1 MIDKLSSSRIHTTH
15 KTYKNK
21 LYNNTNITGLWEKIS
36 ESFHIENDRYNSGQD
51 DAELSDKSRQDI
63 EKIDKNKEKY
73 SHTSGN
79 EGQGHAMLPKK
90 SEKNIECIYRSC
102 GQRENCDTCN
112 SAVALSDEGFLV
124 CMNPKCSIIYK
135 DIVDQS
141 AEWRYYGVDDN
152 QNIDPTRCG
161 LPVNPLLV
169 ESSFGCKILCDGIS
183 SYEMRKIRRYTEWQ
197 SSPHKEKTQYN
208 EFQHITIIAN
218 NAGIPKIIID
228 EALRC
233 HKKISEHQT
242 FRGSNRDGIIAAS
255 VYVAFR
261 IHDCP
266 RTAKEIATIFN
277 LDNTSATKGCKN
289 AVCILNEIEND
300 MHNSEKTSFCKTR
313 PEAFIE
319 RYCTR
324 LQINGELTK
333 LCQFIALR
341 IEKNNLIPENTP
353 HSIAAGIIY
362 FVSQVCGLTISKK
375 DVNKISETSEVTI
388 NKCYKKLEGIKELLI
403 PKVILDKYSPKK

>member
-1 MIDKLSSSRIHTTH
+1 MMVDALSGSRIHTTH

-21 LYNNTNITGLWEKIS
+21 IYNNTNITGLWAKIS
-36 ESFHIENDRYNSGQD
+36 ESFHVDNNGHNSVETISNLIQRD
-51 DAELSDKSRQDI
+51 DKY
-63 EKIDKNKEKY
+63 IDKND
-73 SHTSGN
+73 
-79 EGQGHAMLPKK
+79 K
-90 SEKNIECIYRSC
+90 SIECIYRSC
-102 GQRENCDTCN
+102 GQREMCDTCN
-112 SAVALSDEGFLV
+112 SSVALSDEGFLV

-135 DIVDQS
+135 DIVDQT

-289 AVCILNEIEND
+289 AVCIINEIEND

-341 IEKNNLIPENTP
+341 IEKNNLIRKILRTRLRRELFTLFRKY
-353 HSIAAGIIY
+353 AGSR
-362 FVSQVCGLTISKK
+362 FQKRM
-375 DVNKISETSEVTI
+375 
-388 NKCYKKLEGIKELLI
+388 
-403 PKVILDKYSPKK
+403 

>member
-1 MIDKLSSSRIHTTH
+1 MVDTISSSRLHTTH

-21 LYNNTNITGLWEKIS
+21 LYTNTNITGLWEKIS
-36 ESFHIENDRYNSGQD
+36 ESFHVDNDRC
-51 DAELSDKSRQDI
+51 SRYDSASIDIDIDNDTNNTQKI
-63 EKIDKNKEKY
+63 EKHDTEIKEKDY
-73 SHTSGN
+73 I
-79 EGQGHAMLPKK
+79 LPKK
-90 SEKNIECIYRSC
+90 IEKGVECIYRSC
-102 GQRENCDTCN
+102 GQRETCDTCN
-112 SAVALSDEGFLV
+112 SSVAISDEGFLV

-135 DIVDQS
+135 DIVDQT

-289 AVCILNEIEND
+289 AVCIINEIEND

-341 IEKNNLIPENTP
+341 IDKNNLIPENTP

-362 FVSQVCGLTISKK
+362 FVSQICGLTISKK

>member
-1 MIDKLSSSRIHTTH
+1 MVDALSGSRIKTTH
-15 KTYKNK
+15 KTHKNK
-21 LYNNTNITGLWEKIS
+21 LYSHTNITGLWEKIS
-36 ESFHIENDRYNSGQD
+36 ESFNVDNDRYSSAPN
-51 DAELSDKSRQDI
+51 EIKLSDNSSRDHA
-63 EKIDKNKEKY
+63 IDKSDKTDKY
-73 SHTSGN
+73 THGHHGHHGHHTT
-79 EGQGHAMLPKK
+79 LKK
-90 SEKNIECIYRSC
+90 SETGIECIYRSC
-102 GQRENCDTCN
+102 GQRETCDTCN

-124 CMNPKCSIIYK
+124 CMNSKCSIIYK

-289 AVCILNEIEND
+289 AVSILNEIEND

-341 IEKNNLIPENTP
+341 IDKNNLIPENTP

-362 FVSQVCGLTISKK
+362 FVSQICGLTISKK

>member
-1 MIDKLSSSRIHTTH
+1 MSLSRLPITH
-15 KTYKNK
+15 KTCKNK
-21 LYNNTNITGLWEKIS
+21 INTNNNKAELWKKIN
-36 ESFHIENDRYNSGQD
+36 ESFHLDLDKKEFKKD
-51 DAELSDKSRQDI
+51 DS
-63 EKIDKNKEKY
+63 NV
-73 SHTSGN
+73 
-79 EGQGHAMLPKK
+79 
-90 SEKNIECIYRSC
+90 ECIYRSS
-102 GQRENCDTCN
+102 GQRENCDTCQ
-112 SAVALSDEGFLV
+112 SPVSLSDEGFLICV
-124 CMNPKCSIIYK
+124 NPKCSIIYK

-152 QNIDPTRCG
+152 QTSDPTRCG

-197 SSPHKEKTQYN
+197 ASPHKEKTQYN

-255 VYVAFR
+255 VYIAFR

-289 AVCILNEIEND
+289 AVCIINEIEND

-324 LQINGELTK
+324 LHVNMELTK

-362 FVSQVCGLTISKK
+362 FVSQICGLNISKK

-388 NKCYKKLEGIKELLI
+388 NKCFKKLESIKEQLI
-403 PKVILDKYSPKK
+403 PKVILEKYSPKN

>member
-1 MIDKLSSSRIHTTH
+1 
-15 KTYKNK
+15 
-21 LYNNTNITGLWEKIS
+21 
-36 ESFHIENDRYNSGQD
+36 
-51 DAELSDKSRQDI
+51 
-63 EKIDKNKEKY
+63 
-73 SHTSGN
+73 
-79 EGQGHAMLPKK
+79 
-90 SEKNIECIYRSC
+90 
-102 GQRENCDTCN
+102 
-112 SAVALSDEGFLV
+112 
-124 CMNPKCSIIYK
+124 
-135 DIVDQS
+135 
-141 AEWRYYGVDDN
+141 
-152 QNIDPTRCG
+152 
-161 LPVNPLLV
+161 
-169 ESSFGCKILCDGIS
+169 
-183 SYEMRKIRRYTEWQ
+183 MRKIRRYTEWQ
-197 SSPHKEKTQYN
+197 SSPHKEKTQHN

-289 AVCILNEIEND
+289 AVCIINEIEND

-324 LQINGELTK
+324 LHVNSELTK

-362 FVSQVCGLTISKK
+362 FVSQICSLNISKK

-388 NKCYKKLEGIKELLI
+388 NKCYKKLECIKEQLI
-403 PKVILDKYSPKK
+403 PRVILDKYSPKN

>member
-1 MIDKLSSSRIHTTH
+1 MPEPSLSLSRIPITH

-21 LYNNTNITGLWEKIS
+21 INNNINNKADLWEKIN
-36 ESFHIENDRYNSGQD
+36 ESFRLCNDSRAGVQKVAQD
-51 DAELSDKSRQDI
+51 RDS
-63 EKIDKNKEKY
+63 
-73 SHTSGN
+73 
-79 EGQGHAMLPKK
+79 
-90 SEKNIECIYRSC
+90 IECIYRSA
-102 GQRENCDTCN
+102 GQREMCDTC
-112 SAVALSDEGFLV
+112 SSSVSLSEEGFLV
-124 CMNPKCSIIYK
+124 CTNPKCSIIYT
-135 DIVDQS
+135 DVVDQS

-152 QNIDPTRCG
+152 QMSDPTRCG
-161 LPVNPLLV
+161 LPINPLLV
-169 ESSFGCKILCDGIS
+169 ESSFGCKILCDGVS

-255 VYVAFR
+255 VYIAFR

-277 LDNTSATKGCKN
+277 LDNTSSTKGCKN
-289 AVCILNEIEND
+289 AVCIINEIEND
-300 MHNSEKTSFCKTR
+300 MDNSDKTSFCKTR

-319 RYCTR
+319 RFCTR
-324 LQINGELTK
+324 LSVNTELTK

-362 FVSQVCGLTISKK
+362 FVSQICGLNISKK

-388 NKCYKKLEGIKELLI
+388 NKCYKKLESIKENLI
-403 PKVILDKYSPKK
+403 PRVILEKYSPKN

>member
-1 MIDKLSSSRIHTTH
+1 MVDALSGSRIHTTH

-21 LYNNTNITGLWEKIS
+21 LYSNTNITGLWEKIS
-36 ESFHIENDRYNSGQD
+36 ESFNVDNDRYNSAQN
-51 DAELSDKSRQDI
+51 EIKLTDKSSEDN
-63 EKIDKNKEKY
+63 DKTEKY
-73 SHTSGN
+73 THGRDHGTSG
-79 EGQGHAMLPKK
+79 HHMPVKK

-102 GQRENCDTCN
+102 GQRETCDTCN
-112 SAVALSDEGFLV
+112 SSVALSDEGFLV
-124 CMNPKCSIIYK
+124 CMNSKCSIIYK

-197 SSPHKEKTQYN
+197 SSTNKKKTQYN

-289 AVCILNEIEND
+289 AVSILNEIEND

-341 IEKNNLIPENTP
+341 IEKNNFIPENTP

-362 FVSQVCGLTISKK
+362 FVSQICGLTISKK

>member
-1 MIDKLSSSRIHTTH
+1 MVDTISGSRIHITH

-21 LYNNTNITGLWEKIS
+21 LYSNTNITGLWEKIS
-36 ESFHIENDRYNSGQD
+36 ESFNVVNDRYSSAQTEVD
-51 DAELSDKSRQDI
+51 D
-63 EKIDKNKEKY
+63 KIDKHVVEMKDKDY
-73 SHTSGN
+73 VP
-79 EGQGHAMLPKK
+79 PKK
-90 SEKNIECIYRSC
+90 LEKGVECIYRSC

-388 NKCYKKLEGIKELLI
+388 NKCYKKLEGIKEQLI

>member
-1 MIDKLSSSRIHTTH
+1 MVDTLSSSRIHTTH

-21 LYNNTNITGLWEKIS
+21 IYNNTNITGLWEKIS
-36 ESFHIENDRYNSGQD
+36 ESFNVDNNGHNSVETISNLIQRD
-51 DAELSDKSRQDI
+51 DKD
-63 EKIDKNKEKY
+63 IDKND
-73 SHTSGN
+73 
-79 EGQGHAMLPKK
+79 K
-90 SEKNIECIYRSC
+90 SIECIYRSC
-102 GQRENCDTCN
+102 GQRETCDTCN
-112 SAVALSDEGFLV
+112 SSVALSDEGFLV

-289 AVCILNEIEND
+289 AVCIINEIEND

-362 FVSQVCGLTISKK
+362 FVSQICGLTISKK

>member
-1 MIDKLSSSRIHTTH
+1 MLEQSISRIPTTH

-21 LYNNTNITGLWEKIS
+21 IKDNNNNNNKADLWKKIN
-36 ESFHIENDRYNSGQD
+36 ESF
-51 DAELSDKSRQDI
+51 DI
-63 EKIDKNKEKY
+63 EIDKKQFKKDE
-73 SHTSGN
+73 TSV
-79 EGQGHAMLPKK
+79 
-90 SEKNIECIYRSC
+90 ECIYRNS
-102 GQRENCDTCN
+102 GQRENCDTCQ
-112 SAVALSDEGFLV
+112 SAVSLSDEGFLI
-124 CMNPKCSIIYK
+124 CTNPKCSIIYK
-135 DIVDQS
+135 DIVDQT

-152 QNIDPTRCG
+152 QTSDPTRCG

-169 ESSFGCKILCDGIS
+169 ESSFGCKILCDGVS

-197 SSPHKEKTQYN
+197 ASPHKEKTQYN

-255 VYVAFR
+255 VYIAFR

-277 LDNTSATKGCKN
+277 LDNT
-289 AVCILNEIEND
+289 
-300 MHNSEKTSFCKTR
+300 R

-324 LQINGELTK
+324 LHVNGELTK
-333 LCQFIALR
+333 LSQFIALR

-362 FVSQVCGLTISKK
+362 FVSQICGLNISKK

-388 NKCYKKLEGIKELLI
+388 NKCFKKLESIKEQLI
-403 PKVILDKYSPKK
+403 PKIILEKYSPKN

>member
-1 MIDKLSSSRIHTTH
+1 MHDSSLSRIPNTH

-21 LYNNTNITGLWEKIS
+21 INPNSNKAELWKKIN
-36 ESFHIENDRYNSGQD
+36 ESF
-51 DAELSDKSRQDI
+51 DI
-63 EKIDKNKEKY
+63 DIDKK
-73 SHTSGN
+73 
-79 EGQGHAMLPKK
+79 QFKK
-90 SEKNIECIYRSC
+90 DDTNVECIYRNT
-102 GQRENCDTCN
+102 GQRENCDTCQ
-112 SAVALSDEGFLV
+112 SPVSLSDEGFLI
-124 CMNPKCSIIYK
+124 CTNSKCSIIYK
-135 DIVDQS
+135 DIVDQT

-152 QNIDPTRCG
+152 QTSDPTRCG
-161 LPVNPLLV
+161 LPVNPLLM

-197 SSPHKEKTQYN
+197 ASPHKEKTQYN

-255 VYVAFR
+255 VYIAFR

-289 AVCILNEIEND
+289 AVCIINDIEND

-324 LQINGELTK
+324 LHVNGELTK
-333 LCQFIALR
+333 LCQFIAIR

-362 FVSQVCGLTISKK
+362 FVSQICGLNISKK

-388 NKCYKKLEGIKELLI
+388 NKCFKKLESIKEQLI
-403 PKVILDKYSPKK
+403 PKIILEKYSPKN

>member
-1 MIDKLSSSRIHTTH
+1 MPEPSLARIPTTH

-21 LYNNTNITGLWEKIS
+21 INHNSISNKADLWDKINQSFNIFNGIS
-36 ESFHIENDRYNSGQD
+36 ESNQGVQTSSERDGGGGGTYR
-51 DAELSDKSRQDI
+51 
-63 EKIDKNKEKY
+63 EKE
-73 SHTSGN
+73 
-79 EGQGHAMLPKK
+79 P
-90 SEKNIECIYRSC
+90 IECIYRSA
-102 GQRENCDTCN
+102 GQREICDTCN
-112 SAVALSDEGFLV
+112 SPVSLSDEGFLI
-124 CMNPKCSIIYK
+124 CTNSKCSIIYK
-135 DIVDQS
+135 DIVDQT

-152 QNIDPTRCG
+152 QVSDPTRCG
-161 LPVNPLLV
+161 LPINPLLV
-169 ESSFGCKILCDGIS
+169 ESSFGCKILCDGVS

-255 VYVAFR
+255 VYIAFR

-289 AVCILNEIEND
+289 AVCIINEIEND
-300 MHNSEKTSFCKTR
+300 MDNSDKTSFCKTR

-319 RYCTR
+319 RFCTR
-324 LQINGELTK
+324 LSVNTELTK

-362 FVSQVCGLTISKK
+362 FVSQICSLNISKK

-388 NKCYKKLEGIKELLI
+388 NKCYKKLESIKENLI
-403 PKVILDKYSPKK
+403 PKIILEKYSPKN

>member
-1 MIDKLSSSRIHTTH
+1 MPEQSISRIPNTH

-21 LYNNTNITGLWEKIS
+21 IKDNNNSNKADLWKKIND
-36 ESFHIENDRYNSGQD
+36 SF
-51 DAELSDKSRQDI
+51 
-63 EKIDKNKEKY
+63 KIDIDKKQLKKDE
-73 SHTSGN
+73 TSV
-79 EGQGHAMLPKK
+79 
-90 SEKNIECIYRSC
+90 ECIYRNS
-102 GQRENCDTCN
+102 GQRENCDACQ
-112 SAVALSDEGFLV
+112 SAVSLSDEGFLI
-124 CMNPKCSIIYK
+124 CTNPKCSIIYK
-135 DIVDQS
+135 DIVDQT

-152 QNIDPTRCG
+152 QTSDPTRCG

-197 SSPHKEKTQYN
+197 ASPHKEKTQYN

-255 VYVAFR
+255 VYIAFR

-289 AVCILNEIEND
+289 AVCIINDIEND

-324 LQINGELTK
+324 LHVNGELTK
-333 LCQFIALR
+333 LSQFIALR

-362 FVSQVCGLTISKK
+362 FVSQICGLNISKK

-388 NKCYKKLEGIKELLI
+388 NKCYLMPALTALEGLAGVGAVEDGVGRRRRGGEVRPGAVQGAGLGTDLG
-403 PKVILDKYSPKK
+403 

>member
-1 MIDKLSSSRIHTTH
+1 MIRRELHMLEQSISRIPNTH

-21 LYNNTNITGLWEKIS
+21 IKDNNNNSNKADLWKKIND
-36 ESFHIENDRYNSGQD
+36 SF
-51 DAELSDKSRQDI
+51 
-63 EKIDKNKEKY
+63 KIDIDKKQFKKDE
-73 SHTSGN
+73 TSV
-79 EGQGHAMLPKK
+79 
-90 SEKNIECIYRSC
+90 ECIYRNS
-102 GQRENCDTCN
+102 GQRENCDACQ
-112 SAVALSDEGFLV
+112 SAVSLSDEGFLI
-124 CMNPKCSIIYK
+124 CTNPKCSIIYK
-135 DIVDQS
+135 DIVDQT

-152 QNIDPTRCG
+152 QTSDPTRCG

-197 SSPHKEKTQYN
+197 ASPHKEKTQYN

-228 EALRC
+228 EA
-233 HKKISEHQT
+233 
-242 FRGSNRDGIIAAS
+242 SNRDGIIAAS
-255 VYVAFR
+255 VYIAFR

-289 AVCILNEIEND
+289 AVCIINDIEND

-324 LQINGELTK
+324 LHVNGELTK
-333 LCQFIALR
+333 LSQFIALR

-362 FVSQVCGLTISKK
+362 FVSQICGLNISKK

-388 NKCYKKLEGIKELLI
+388 NKCFKKLESIKEQLI
-403 PKVILDKYSPKK
+403 PKVILEKYSPKN

>member
-1 MIDKLSSSRIHTTH
+1 MPEPSLSRIPITH

-21 LYNNTNITGLWEKIS
+21 INNNSNNKADLWEKIN
-36 ESFHIENDRYNSGQD
+36 ESFRLYNDSRTGIQKAAQD
-51 DAELSDKSRQDI
+51 
-63 EKIDKNKEKY
+63 KE
-73 SHTSGN
+73 S
-79 EGQGHAMLPKK
+79 
-90 SEKNIECIYRSC
+90 IECIYRTA
-102 GQRENCDTCN
+102 GQREVCDTCS
-112 SAVALSDEGFLV
+112 SAVSLSDEGFLV
-124 CMNPKCSIIYK
+124 CTNSKCSIIYT
-135 DIVDQS
+135 DVVDQS

-152 QNIDPTRCG
+152 QMSDPTRCG
-161 LPVNPLLV
+161 LPINPLLV
-169 ESSFGCKILCDGIS
+169 ESSFGCKILCDGVS

-255 VYVAFR
+255 VYIAFR

-289 AVCILNEIEND
+289 AVCIINEIEND
-300 MHNSEKTSFCKTR
+300 MDNSDKTSFCKTR

-319 RYCTR
+319 RFCTR
-324 LQINGELTK
+324 LSVNTELTK

-362 FVSQVCGLTISKK
+362 FVSQICGLNISKK

-388 NKCYKKLEGIKELLI
+388 NKCYKKLESIKENLI
-403 PKVILDKYSPKK
+403 PRVILEKYTPKS

>member
-1 MIDKLSSSRIHTTH
+1 MVDTISCSRLHTTH

-21 LYNNTNITGLWEKIS
+21 LYTNTNITGLWEKIS
-36 ESFHIENDRYNSGQD
+36 ESFHVDNDRC
-51 DAELSDKSRQDI
+51 SRYDSASIDIDIDNDTNKTQKTQKI
-63 EKIDKNKEKY
+63 EKHDTEIKEKDY
-73 SHTSGN
+73 I
-79 EGQGHAMLPKK
+79 LPKK
-90 SEKNIECIYRSC
+90 IEKSVECIYRSC
-102 GQRENCDTCN
+102 GQRETCDTCN
-112 SAVALSDEGFLV
+112 SSVAISDEGFLV
-124 CMNPKCSIIYK
+124 CMNPKCSIIYT
-135 DIVDQS
+135 DIVDQT

-289 AVCILNEIEND
+289 AVCIINEIEND

-341 IEKNNLIPENTP
+341 IDKNNLIPENTP

-362 FVSQVCGLTISKK
+362 FVSQICGLTISKK

>member
-1 MIDKLSSSRIHTTH
+1 MPEPSLSRIPITH

-21 LYNNTNITGLWEKIS
+21 ITNHNNKADLWEKIT
-36 ESFHIENDRYNSGQD
+36 ESFRLSSDSRAGVQKAAQD
-51 DAELSDKSRQDI
+51 
-63 EKIDKNKEKY
+63 KE
-73 SHTSGN
+73 S
-79 EGQGHAMLPKK
+79 
-90 SEKNIECIYRSC
+90 IECIYRNA
-102 GQRENCDTCN
+102 GQRELCDTC
-112 SAVALSDEGFLV
+112 SSSVSLSDEGFLV
-124 CMNPKCSIIYK
+124 CTNPKCSIIYT
-135 DIVDQS
+135 DVVDQS

-152 QNIDPTRCG
+152 QMSDPTRCG
-161 LPVNPLLV
+161 LPINPLLV
-169 ESSFGCKILCDGIS
+169 ESSFGCKILCDGVS

-255 VYVAFR
+255 VYIAFR

-289 AVCILNEIEND
+289 AVCI
-300 MHNSEKTSFCKTR
+300 
-313 PEAFIE
+313 
-319 RYCTR
+319 
-324 LQINGELTK
+324 IN
-333 LCQFIALR
+333 
-341 IEKNNLIPENTP
+341 
-353 HSIAAGIIY
+353 
-362 FVSQVCGLTISKK
+362 
-375 DVNKISETSEVTI
+375 
-388 NKCYKKLEGIKELLI
+388 
-403 PKVILDKYSPKK
+403 

>member
-1 MIDKLSSSRIHTTH
+1 MVDAVSVSRIHTTH

-21 LYNNTNITGLWEKIS
+21 LYSNTNITGLWEKIS
-36 ESFHIENDRYNSGQD
+36 ESFSVENDRYSS
-51 DAELSDKSRQDI
+51 APVEVDKTQEEIHKDSAP
-63 EKIDKNKEKY
+63 
-73 SHTSGN
+73 S
-79 EGQGHAMLPKK
+79 KK
-90 SEKNIECIYRSC
+90 SEKGIECIYRSC
-102 GQRENCDTCN
+102 GQRETCDTCN
-112 SAVALSDEGFLV
+112 YAVALSDEGFLV

-362 FVSQVCGLTISKK
+362 FVSQICGLTISKK

-388 NKCYKKLEGIKELLI
+388 NKCYKKLDGIKELLI

>member
-1 MIDKLSSSRIHTTH
+1 MMVDTISSSRLHTTH

-21 LYNNTNITGLWEKIS
+21 LYTNTNTNITGLWEKIS
-36 ESFHIENDRYNSGQD
+36 ESFHVDNDRC
-51 DAELSDKSRQDI
+51 SRYGSASIDIDTNKTQKTQKI
-63 EKIDKNKEKY
+63 EKHDTEIKDKDY
-73 SHTSGN
+73 I
-79 EGQGHAMLPKK
+79 LPKK
-90 SEKNIECIYRSC
+90 IEKGVECIYRSC
-102 GQRENCDTCN
+102 GQRETCDTCN
-112 SAVALSDEGFLV
+112 SSVAISDEGFLV

-135 DIVDQS
+135 DIVDQT

-289 AVCILNEIEND
+289 AVCIINEIEND

-341 IEKNNLIPENTP
+341 IDKNNLIPENTP

-362 FVSQVCGLTISKK
+362 FVSQICGLTISKK

>member
-1 MIDKLSSSRIHTTH
+1 MPEPSLSRIPTTH

-21 LYNNTNITGLWEKIS
+21 ITNNNNKSDLWEKIN
-36 ESFHIENDRYNSGQD
+36 ESFRLCNDSRAGVQTPAQD
-51 DAELSDKSRQDI
+51 
-63 EKIDKNKEKY
+63 KE
-73 SHTSGN
+73 S
-79 EGQGHAMLPKK
+79 
-90 SEKNIECIYRSC
+90 IECIYRRA
-102 GQRENCDTCN
+102 GQREICDTC
-112 SAVALSDEGFLV
+112 SSSVSLSDEGFLV
-124 CMNPKCSIIYK
+124 CTNPKCSIIYT
-135 DIVDQS
+135 DVVDQT

-152 QNIDPTRCG
+152 QMSDPTRCG
-161 LPVNPLLV
+161 LPINPLLV
-169 ESSFGCKILCDGIS
+169 ESSFGCKILCDGVS

-255 VYVAFR
+255 VYIAFR

-289 AVCILNEIEND
+289 AVCIINEIEND
-300 MHNSEKTSFCKTR
+300 MDNSDKTSFCKTR

-319 RYCTR
+319 RFCTR
-324 LQINGELTK
+324 LSVNTELTK

-362 FVSQVCGLTISKK
+362 FVSQICGLNISKK

-388 NKCYKKLEGIKELLI
+388 NKCYKKLESIKENLI
-403 PKVILDKYSPKK
+403 PRIILEKYSPKN

>member
-1 MIDKLSSSRIHTTH
+1 MPEPSLSRIPITH

-21 LYNNTNITGLWEKIS
+21 ITNHNNKADLWEKIN
-36 ESFHIENDRYNSGQD
+36 ESFRLSSDSRAGVQKTAQD
-51 DAELSDKSRQDI
+51 
-63 EKIDKNKEKY
+63 KE
-73 SHTSGN
+73 S
-79 EGQGHAMLPKK
+79 
-90 SEKNIECIYRSC
+90 IECIYRNA
-102 GQRENCDTCN
+102 GQRELCDTC
-112 SAVALSDEGFLV
+112 SSSVSLSDEGFLV
-124 CMNPKCSIIYK
+124 CTNPKCSIIYT
-135 DIVDQS
+135 DVVDQS

-152 QNIDPTRCG
+152 QMSDPTRCG
-161 LPVNPLLV
+161 LPINPLLV
-169 ESSFGCKILCDGIS
+169 ESSFGCKILCDGVS

-255 VYVAFR
+255 VYIAFR

-289 AVCILNEIEND
+289 AVCIINEIEND
-300 MHNSEKTSFCKTR
+300 MDNSEKTSFCKTR

-319 RYCTR
+319 RFCTR
-324 LQINGELTK
+324 LSVNTELTK

-362 FVSQVCGLTISKK
+362 FVSQICGLNISKK

-388 NKCYKKLEGIKELLI
+388 NKCYKKLESIKDNLI
-403 PKVILDKYSPKK
+403 PRVILDKYSPKN

>member
-1 MIDKLSSSRIHTTH
+1 MVDTISCSRLHTTH

-21 LYNNTNITGLWEKIS
+21 LYTNTNITGLWEKIS
-36 ESFHIENDRYNSGQD
+36 ESFHVDNDRC
-51 DAELSDKSRQDI
+51 SRYDSTSIDIDIDNDTNKTQKTQKI
-63 EKIDKNKEKY
+63 EKHDTEIKEKDY
-73 SHTSGN
+73 I
-79 EGQGHAMLPKK
+79 LPKK
-90 SEKNIECIYRSC
+90 IEKSVECIYRSC
-102 GQRENCDTCN
+102 GQRETCDTCN
-112 SAVALSDEGFLV
+112 SSVAISDEGFLV

-135 DIVDQS
+135 DIVDQT

-341 IEKNNLIPENTP
+341 IDKNNLIPENTP

-362 FVSQVCGLTISKK
+362 FVSQICGLTISKK